1 MKKVSLIVHRNYIE
15 NIIET
20 LHKKGLMQIIN
31 IVKDEPQV
39 LEDSEKAGM
48 HPEAETCAIYE
59 LRLTRLIDI
68 LKKIIPR
75 KKGIK
80 SILSPESIE
89 TKKVFVKS
97 IKELFSYSEE
107 YLDKIEKKI
116 LEREEKL
123 QSLNDQK
130 DKINKELEKIKY
142 LVDFDFKLS
151 DIGTS
156 EYLILK
162 AGITK
167 DIDFIKEK
175 IKKIESVEIYSKQF
189 GNKNKI
195 EWAIILIAHKKYQD
209 EIEKISK
216 ASISEFSFDLSKDN
230 PKNSIKKLKK
240 EIQEIDELKNKIISE
255 LRDFAKRQL
264 FDLLALR
271 EEIQIEKIRRE
282 ISNNFAKT
290 NFSYIIKG
298 WILEK
303 DEQRIKDELSTVS
316 NNYLIQNFENPNKDN
331 DKPPTYLKTAWWA
344 EGFKSLVNL
353 FSLPRYS
360 EINPTAIMGIF
371 FVLFFGIML
380 GDAGYGLVILSL
392 SLFGFFKLGKHSK
405 MFRDLSFIGILMGI
419 VTFIFGFLTSSFFG
433 NLIPLFIYGNADAL
447 LYNFNIFGI
456 HIEPLVDAIKD
467 PISILVVALIF
478 GLIHLNVGLLLGI
491 IQTIKQKKLKELFTT
506 KLCWVSLQ
514 IGGGILIGKLILDF
528 QFSDSLM
535 LIGSVLVIIGIIQL
549 FASAGPIG
557 FFNIT
562 GYVGDWLSYARLLA
576 LGLATAGMALAF
588 NVVSHLL
595 SAMIPS
601 FLGFLILMLIVFVVL
616 YFLKLLNRVRII
628 LFMFITILP
637 MVVLFIYS
645 DLVNTTFISELI
657 SFLLVII
664 MLLVMHIVN
673 LVLQSL
679 GAAIHSLRLQY
690 VEFFNRFYEGGG
702 HEFSPFK
709 IKRKYTRLEEKN

>member
-97 IKELFSYSEE
+97 VKELYSYSEE
-107 YLDKIEKKI
+107 YLNKIEKKI

-151 DIGTS
+151 DIGIS

-175 IKKIESVEIYSKQF
+175 IKKIGSVEFYSKQF

-195 EWAIILIAHKKYQD
+195 EWAVLLIAHKKYQD

-230 PKNSIKKLKK
+230 PKNAIKKLKK
-240 EIQEIDELKNKIISE
+240 EIQEIDDLKNKIISE
-255 LRDFAKRQL
+255 LRDFAKKQL
-264 FDLLALR
+264 YELLALR

-303 DEQRIKDELSTVS
+303 DEQRIKDELSIVS
-316 NNYLIQNFENPNKDN
+316 NNYLIQNFEKPNKDN
-331 DKPPTYLKTAWWA
+331 DKPPTYLKTPWWA

-353 FSLPRYS
+353 FSLPRYN

-405 MFRDLSFIGILMGI
+405 MFRDFSFIGILMGI

-433 NLIPLFIYGNADAL
+433 NFVPLFIYGNADAL

-491 IQTIKQKKLKELFTT
+491 IQTIKQKKFKELFTT

-528 QFSDSLM
+528 QFSDNLM
-535 LIGSVLVIIGIIQL
+535 LIGYILVIIGIIQL

-562 GYVGDWLSYARLLA
+562 GRQ
-576 LGLATAGMALAF
+576 
-588 NVVSHLL
+588 
-595 SAMIPS
+595 I
-601 FLGFLILMLIVFVVL
+601 
-616 YFLKLLNRVRII
+616 
-628 LFMFITILP
+628 
-637 MVVLFIYS
+637 
-645 DLVNTTFISELI
+645 NTF
-657 SFLLVII
+657 
-664 MLLVMHIVN
+664 
-673 LVLQSL
+673 Q
-679 GAAIHSLRLQY
+679 
-690 VEFFNRFYEGGG
+690 
-702 HEFSPFK
+702 
-709 IKRKYTRLEEKN
+709 